1 MNNEKW
7 EELYMVAATEVDGK
21 RVPERVAAVR
31 EAIRARLL
39 DLETSSD
46 HHEER
51 GRLASSLKRLGWLE
65 VEAQKW

>member
-1 MNNEKW
+1 MNNQEW
-7 EELYMVAATEVDGK
+7 EELYLLATTEVDGR

-31 EAIRARLL
+31 EAIRARLQ

-51 GRLASSLKRLGWLE
+51 VRLASTLKRLGWLE